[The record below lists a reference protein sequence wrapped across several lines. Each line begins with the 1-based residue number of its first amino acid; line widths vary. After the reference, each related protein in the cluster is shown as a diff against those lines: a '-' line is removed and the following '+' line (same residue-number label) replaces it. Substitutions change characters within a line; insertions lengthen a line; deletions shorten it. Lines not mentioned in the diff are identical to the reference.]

1 MVTKKS
7 ENKKNLVSKCPTC
20 GILDK
25 KIFTFFSK
33 FMHIKGIENNICKKY
48 SFGFE
53 ALLSTA
59 NIRCLVQ
66 LTWSVNTDMVLMR
79 QKSTNPFFSL
89 A

>member
-1 MVTKKS
+1 MP
-7 ENKKNLVSKCPTC
+7 NMRNF
-20 GILDK
+20 GQN
-25 KIFTFFSK
+25 FFSLFFST
-33 FMHIKGIENNICKKY
+33 FMHNKGIENNIHKKY

>member
-1 MVTKKS
+1 MR
-7 ENKKNLVSKCPTC
+7 KCPTC
-20 GILDK
+20 GILVK
-25 KIFTFFSK
+25 KNSLFFST
-33 FMHIKGIENNICKKY
+33 FMHNKGIENNICEKY

-79 QKSTNPFFSL
+79 QKSTTSIFHWHKVGL
-89 A
+89 

>member
-1 MVTKKS
+1 MKIKIKIS
-7 ENKKNLVSKCPTC
+7 EEMLNLRNFGQK
-20 GILDK
+20 
-25 KIFTFFSK
+25 FFSLFFST
-33 FMHIKGIENNICKKY
+33 FMHNKGIENNIHKKY